1 MEKLIVEKFLKNKGK
16 KETFI
21 KLIVKMFDDN
31 NINKEKRMKILK
43 EIYK

>member
-1 MEKLIVEKFLKNKGK
+1 MENLIVEKYLKNKRK